1 MSRTIYALSSGALPA
16 AIAIVRISGPDAFSA
31 LVRLTNAPLPKPRQM
46 ALSLIYGADGAMLD
60 NALVV
65 CFPGPGSATGE
76 DLCELHLHGGR
87 AVVVRVLGELSTIHG
102 LRAAEPGEFT
112 RRALENGRIDLTE
125 AEGLGDL
132 LAAETEWQRRAAM
145 QVAGGGLRHLIE
157 GWRLRLVTLAAR
169 AEAAIDYVD
178 EEETELD
185 LSNLVEETGKLA
197 AEWQDWLAKPRAESL
212 TTGLRVVLA
221 GPPNS
226 GKSSLFNSLVGDDRA
241 IVTDIPGTTRD
252 LVEAR
257 LDVSGI
263 PVTLVDTAGLRES
276 KDVVEAI
283 GIERAEAAIAG
294 ADIVLWLGSDP
305 PPSSHPQVID
315 IHARCDARSDHARAD
330 AIAVSAVTGK
340 GIAQVLASIANTAG
354 KLLPP
359 PDAAALNRRQA
370 ELIADAV
377 DAMILV
383 EEGDALLTAE
393 ALRQAL
399 FAIDRLSGRQSVD
412 DVLDELFGRFCLGK

>member
-31 LVRLTNAPLPKPRQM
+31 LGRLTNAPLPKPRQM
-46 ALSLIYGADGAMLD
+46 ALSAVYGADGATLD

-87 AVVVRVLGELSTIHG
+87 AVVARVLGELSTIHG

-157 GWRLRLVTLAAR
+157 GWRVRLVTLAAR

-178 EEETELD
+178 EEETELG
-185 LSNLVEETGKLA
+185 LSDLVEETGKLA

-263 PVTLVDTAGLRES
+263 PVMLVDTAGLRES

-294 ADIVLWLGSDP
+294 ADIVLWLGSDLP
-305 PPSSHPQVID
+305 PSHPQVID
-315 IHARCDARSDHARAD
+315 IHARCDVRNDHARVD

-340 GIAQVLASIANTAG
+340 GIAEVLESIANTAAN
-354 KLLPP
+354 LLPP
-359 PDAAALNRRQA
+359 PDSAALNRRQA
-370 ELIADAV
+370 ELIAEAV

-383 EEGDALLTAE
+383 EEADALLTAE